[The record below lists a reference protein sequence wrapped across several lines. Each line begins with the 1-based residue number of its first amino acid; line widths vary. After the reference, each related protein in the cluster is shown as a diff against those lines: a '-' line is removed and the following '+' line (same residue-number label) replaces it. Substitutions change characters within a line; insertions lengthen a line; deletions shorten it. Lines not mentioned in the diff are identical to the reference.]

1 MLSLYL
7 NAFICFL
14 GIWQEE
20 EKKEKQLAQANVAWL
35 SWYKFSL
42 SVYPC
47 DNPTRFQTHDEL
59 YLKQ

>member
-47 DNPTRFQTHDEL
+47 DNLTRFQTSDE
-59 YLKQ
+59 